1 MIMKKIILSVA
12 AISSLMFASCTN
24 DADQIS
30 EAQKE
35 QNAIA
40 FSSYSM
46 LSKGA
51 PIVNN
56 DAFAKIGSSFE
67 VVGFLSDPA
76 GQYMKAQI
84 SHNSTNW
91 GYANLLDKAYWP
103 ENSKTLTFYA
113 VAPYADFYPAKN
125 GNGIAYA
132 AGAATATYTI
142 PTITSDQQDL
152 MYASTAALS
161 KPASGGN
168 VTLPFKHALN
178 QIHFKAKTES
188 KNLFVDID
196 ANGIELC
203 NINSKGTFTF
213 PGAGGYGSWTEQNEL
228 AEFVA
233 TNENKITIN
242 TTSELLPAIEVSSAA
257 DVLMLMPQSLTA
269 WNPAGKVNATASGQT
284 GAYLKINCKLYTM
297 VGNDKVYYHGTD
309 ADYAFMYVPFS
320 GTEMAGMGK
329 KITYTLIFGGGYTDP
344 GEPILTPITFT
355 TDVMEWVDASDVD
368 IPTQEPAPVPA
379 AN

>member
-1 MIMKKIILSVA
+1 MKKIILSVA

-213 PGAGGYGSWTEQNEL
+213 PGAGGSGSWESQGAPTT
-228 AEFVA
+228 FVA
-233 TNENKITIN
+233 TSIAKTIN
-242 TTSELLPAIEVSSAA
+242 TNSESLSAIEVSSAA

-269 WNPAGKVNATASGQT
+269 WNPAGKVNATGENQT
-284 GAYLKINCKLYTM
+284 GAYLKINCKLYTK
-297 VGNDKVYYHGTD
+297 VGDQKVYFHGGTE
-309 ADYAFMYVPFS
+309 AYAALYIPFS
-320 GTEMAGMGK
+320 GTGMNDQGQ

-344 GEPILTPITFT
+344 GEPILTPITFDT
-355 TDVMEWVDASDVD
+355 TVENWVDVSSD